1 MKNLFKIFVPALI
14 AFTMVSCMT
23 ASDTY
28 AYSNNPYSQ
37 GYSDGYRD
45 GYYQSP
51 DGYWYAP
58 NVVYLDNNNNYY
70 RNGAVYNSNSR
81 LRNNIVISP
90 KRNSLHNE
98 NIRIQSGTQRNTG
111 MINTNQN
118 NVRTQP
124 STRNQNNM
132 RTQQSTRNQNNM
144 RTVPQ
149 KDAQPQREVR
159 SGENSGR
166 R

>member
-1 MKNLFKIFVPALI
+1 MKNSIKIILA
-14 AFTMVSCMT
+14 AFAMSMVSCVAAT
-23 ASDTY
+23 DS
-28 AYSNNPYSQ
+28 YSYNNDPYSM

-58 NVVYLDNNNNYY
+58 NVVYLDYNNNYY
-70 RNGAVYNSNSR
+70 RNGAIYKSNSR

-90 KRNSLHNE
+90 KRNSMHND
-98 NIRIQSGTQRNTG
+98 NIRIQPVRSQRNSG
-111 MINTNQN
+111 MINSNQN
-118 NVRTQP
+118 NVRTQ
-124 STRNQNNM
+124 SNTRNQSNMRTQQSIRNQNNM
-132 RTQQSTRNQNNM
+132 RNA
-144 RTVPQ
+144 PQ

>member
-1 MKNLFKIFVPALI
+1 MKNSIKIILA
-14 AFTMVSCMT
+14 AFAMIMVSCVAAT
-23 ASDTY
+23 DS
-28 AYSNNPYSQ
+28 YSYNNDPYSM

-58 NVVYLDNNNNYY
+58 NVVYLDYNNNYY
-70 RNGAVYNSNSR
+70 RNGAIYKSNSR
-81 LRNNIVISP
+81 LRNNIIISP
-90 KRNSLHNE
+90 RRNSMHNE
-98 NIRIQSGTQRNTG
+98 NVRIQPAKSQRNSG

-118 NVRTQP
+118 VRTQP
-124 STRNQNNM
+124 ATGNQNNIRVQPTRRNQNNIK
-132 RTQQSTRNQNNM
+132 TT
-144 RTVPQ
+144 PQ